1 MPSKKDA
8 ATTAPAADTASLI
21 ESLLA
26 RLYRADQLDFL
37 HLSLI
42 NLLEMTADDEIEM
55 ILDQPEKSA
64 KHKQLF
70 LEKVVAA
77 VSSPELKEVLNGQD
91 ITFFRTRDFEPF
103 LHTLQHRAQEFAV
116 VKLSVAI
123 EFTEADLREM
133 AALMGEKIGHPT
145 VLAVKVEKDL
155 VGGAVV
161 QYGSYLSDYSL
172 KTQLDVFRSKWHRA
186 VIEN

>member
-1 MPSKKDA
+1 MPSKKTVE
-8 ATTAPAADTASLI
+8 TTSNPAELI

-26 RLYRADQLDFL
+26 QLYRADQLDFL

-42 NLLEMTADDEIEM
+42 NLLEMTAADEIEM
-55 ILDQPEKSA
+55 ILDQPDKSA

-70 LEKVVAA
+70 LEKVIGA
-77 VSSPELKEVLNGQD
+77 VSSAELQAILEKQD

-103 LHTLQHRAQEFAV
+103 LHTLQHRAQDFAV
-116 VKLSVAI
+116 VKLSVAL

-133 AALMGEKIGHPT
+133 ATLMSEKIGHPT

-155 VGGAVV
+155 IGGAIV

-186 VIEN
+186 VVEN